1 MKTSRAF
8 WAGVIGAILIT
19 FISAIGRA
27 VGLPVNFEMILGSL
41 VAGAFSPSAWLV
53 GLILHLCIGGLLGLL
68 YAVGFERV
76 THQAG
81 GAAGLLFGTVHTV
94 FSGLA
99 LGVLPAIHP
108 AMPEIVRAPGMFMS
122 SYGAAAVLAFLAL
135 HLLFGAY
142 LGAAYAPVLH
152 PVPRHAAHSH

>member
-27 VGLPVNFEMILGSL
+27 VGIGVNLEMILGSL
-41 VAGAFSPSAWLV
+41 ATGTFSPSAWLV
-53 GLILHLCIGGLLGLL
+53 GLILHLCLGGLFGLL
-68 YAVGFERV
+68 YGLAFERV

-81 GAAGLLFGTVHTV
+81 GAAGLLFGTVHAV
-94 FSGLA
+94 VAGLA
-99 LGVLPAIHP
+99 MGVIATVHP
-108 AMPEIVRAPGMFMS
+108 AMPEIVRAPSMFMS
-122 SYGAAAVLAFLAL
+122 AYGPAAILMFLAL

-142 LGAAYAPVLH
+142 LGAAYSPVLH
-152 PVPRHAAHSH
+152 PIVRRAVPGH